1 MRSDKSNNDSPI
13 TAAPTA
19 PSTVYIGWMELVRWL
34 GEWGFTKWEC
44 EQLRA
49 AGVIEARE
57 FGAGVRRKYC
67 WREVQ
72 TALELGDERPGTAG
86 DGR

>member
-1 MRSDKSNNDSPI
+1 MSGKENSCFSVAEP
-13 TAAPTA
+13 A
-19 PSTVYIGWMELVRWL
+19 TVYIGWMELVRWL

-67 WREVQ
+67 WRSVAEQ
-72 TALELGDERPGTAG
+72 LELDGARDE
-86 DGR
+86 GRGARG